1 MAFYHPMQGYRS
13 AEVTKNGKRKIV
25 FSPQKGYI
33 DLPVKVA
40 CGQCIGCRLE
50 RSRQWAIR
58 CMHEAQMHE
67 ENSFVTLTY
76 SDEHLPEGGKLVLD
90 HFQRFFK
97 RLRKRVGVPVRYYHC
112 GEYGETFGRPHYHA
126 CIFGYGFPDRVLWS
140 YSNGQPLY
148 SSQELSDLW
157 PYGHVLIGEV
167 TFDSAAY
174 VARYIMKKI
183 SEGHD
188 IDSSMKWAQKYV
200 DWSTGQ
206 ILNPEY
212 TTMSRRDGIGKNW
225 LEKYLPDVYPHDYV
239 VINGVKC
246 KPPKYYDNVL
256 QVSRPYEFDDIKEN
270 RLTRINEH
278 ADNNTPDR
286 LAVRESITKARLKM
300 LPRTVD

>member
-1 MAFYHPMQGYRS
+1 MACYHPMQGYRS

-25 FSPQKGYI
+25 FSPQKGFI

-148 SSQELSDLW
+148 SSKELSDLW
-157 PYGHVLIGEV
+157 PYGHALIGEV

-174 VARYIMKKI
+174 VARYIMKKVNGDRAD
-183 SEGHD
+183 EH
-188 IDSSMKWAQKYV
+188 YRRV
-200 DWSTGQ
+200 DLDTGEIYQ
-206 ILNPEY
+206 LPPEY
-212 TTMSRRDGIGKNW
+212 TTMSRRPGIGKPW
-225 LEKYLPDVYPHDYV
+225 LDKFLSDVYPSDEV
-239 VINGVKC
+239 VVNGKAV
-246 KPPKYYDNVL
+246 KPPKFYDGV
-256 QVSRPYEFDDIKEN
+256 YEVMYPSDMKRIKHERVVNSLRHAEN
-270 RLTRINEH
+270 NSYERL
-278 ADNNTPDR
+278 
-286 LAVRESITKARLKM
+286 LVREEVKMAQISRLIRP
-300 LPRTVD
+300 LEV